1 MILLCLDTSGP
12 VAGVALMENGA
23 VRYEAMA
30 VNEAD
35 ANAAVAG
42 WVARGLESMK
52 RSASAGALDLAGV
65 LAALKSA

>member
-1 MILLCLDTSGP
+1 
-12 VAGVALMENGA
+12 
-23 VRYEAMA
+23 MA

-65 LAALKSA
+65 LAALKST